1 MIIGS
6 GRLDLN
12 TQIGEFSMRTGD
24 LVQVIPR
31 VEDWPGQESI
41 YAGLHGIVVRDHS
54 PMRPPEVGRVLD
66 VMWNTGEI
74 VDMYSDD
81 LEVIDED
88 R

>member
-1 MIIGS
+1 
-6 GRLDLN
+6 
-12 TQIGEFSMRTGD
+12 MRTGD

-54 PMRPPEVGRVLD
+54 PMRPPEIGRVL
-66 VMWNTGEI
+66 
-74 VDMYSDD
+74 DD